1 MGVNQSDV
9 SYQRYLY
16 HQGRNYRSY
25 EFLGAH
31 PAEDPADGVWFRVW
45 APRAEKVAVVGDFND
60 WDPEADVLKQMED
73 DSSIWELLC
82 SEARAGDLYK
92 YVVTSDSGNE
102 VYKADPYA
110 FESEKGTV
118 DEGHLMASRIS
129 DCAENFSW
137 DDQEWLDHRD
147 HENHYESP
155 MNIYE
160 LHLGSWKH
168 NPDGSVMNY
177 RKIAQELI
185 PYVER
190 MGYTHIE
197 LLPVMEYPYEG
208 SWGYQI
214 TGYYSVTSRY
224 GTPEDFKYFM
234 NYAHRHGIGVILDWV
249 PAHFPKDQ
257 HGLIEFDGHPL
268 YEDSDPLRME
278 HKGWGTRA
286 FDFGRPEVLSFL
298 ISNAFFYC
306 EEYHAD
312 GLRVDAVAAMLYL
325 DYDREPGEWRPNK
338 DGGNKNYEAIHFLQ
352 EMNRDVLTNY
362 PGVITIA
369 EESTAW
375 PNVTKPPRDG
385 GLGFNFKW
393 NMGWMNDTLAYFS
406 TDPIYRAGIHNKL
419 TFSITY
425 AYSENYILPIS
436 HDEVVHGK
444 CSLLNKMPGEYDEKF
459 DGLRSFYIYMMTHPG
474 KKLVFMGQ
482 EIAQFIEWDEKKEL
496 DWMLLDYEK
505 HHKMQAFVR
514 ELNHYYLDSPALW
527 KRDDSFE
534 GFIWIDADNAP
545 DNVFTYMRTDGK
557 TTAVIALNL
566 SGRDFPVYNVGV
578 PKAACALPKIDS
590 DMVRFGGTGS
600 RRKRSY
606 PVKKGACNGY
616 DQHIEL
622 SLPARSGIILEL
634 SDEKP
639 ALHHRSTKRTSSKA
653 AAVKKTVSSGK
664 TAAGTE
670 KKASAAKKTT
680 AAKKTSAGKKRSSG
694 TGIKKSSA
702 KESASAGEK

>member
-1 MGVNQSDV
+1 MAVNRRGIFGLLESF
-9 SYQRYLY
+9 
-16 HQGRNYRSY
+16 HEGRNYRCY

-31 PAEDPADGVWFRVW
+31 PGKKPDEGVWFRVY
-45 APRAEKVAVVGDFND
+45 APRAEKVAVAGDFND
-60 WDPEADVLKQMED
+60 WNPEKDEMRRMEEDP
-73 DSSIWELLC
+73 SIWELFC
-82 SEARAGDLYK
+82 ERAKVGDLYK
-92 YVVTSDSGNE
+92 YVVTSDTGE
-102 VYKADPYA
+102 AVYKDDPYA
-110 FESEKGTV
+110 FESEKGTIE
-118 DEGHLMASRIS
+118 DGHLMASRIS
-129 DCAENFSW
+129 DLAENFRW
-137 DDQEWLDHRD
+137 EDRDWLKHRD

-160 LHLGSWKH
+160 LHLGSWRH
-168 NPDGSVMNY
+168 NPDGTVMNY

-185 PYVER
+185 PYVKR

-325 DYDREPGEWRPNK
+325 DYDRGPGEWRPNK
-338 DGGNKNYEAIHFLQ
+338 DGGNENYEAIAFLQ
-352 EMNRDVLTNY
+352 QMNRDVLTNH

-375 PNVTKPPRDG
+375 PNVTKPPRDD

-406 TDPIYRAGIHNKL
+406 TDPIYRAGAHNKL
-419 TFSITY
+419 TFSLTY
-425 AYSENYILPIS
+425 AYSENYILPVS

-444 CSLLNKMPGEYDEKF
+444 CSMINKMPGEYDEKF
-459 DGLRSFYIYMMTHPG
+459 DGLRSFYVYMMTHPG

-482 EIAQFIEWDEKKEL
+482 EFAQFIEWDEKKEL

-514 ELNHYYLDSPALW
+514 ELNHYYLDTPALW

-534 GFIWIDADNAP
+534 GFTWIDADNAP
-545 DNVFTYMRTDGK
+545 DNVYTYMRTDGK

-566 SGRDFPVYNVGV
+566 SGRDLPVYDIGV
-578 PKAACALPKIDS
+578 PEAACALPKLDS
-590 DMVRFGGTGS
+590 DMIRFGGTGS

-616 DQHIEL
+616 EKHITL

-634 SDEKP
+634 SGNKP
-639 ALHHRSTKRTSSKA
+639 APKHRASHHSASKGDSSTKN
-653 AAVKKTVSSGK
+653 
-664 TAAGTE
+664 
-670 KKASAAKKTT
+670 
-680 AAKKTSAGKKRSSG
+680 TSAGSKTARRSAPAKK
-694 TGIKKSSA
+694 
-702 KESASAGEK
+702 